1 MCYWGNVALRNIIP
15 FFTKTIITFPMLQL
29 LQQGVWERGQCL
41 ALQPLHYHNFSS
53 GDFCTVKVGSYWAEK
68 EQFRHC
74 AIFHTISLYFLGK
87 AINVLFL
94 PSINQLSEMKE
105 WLSLF
110 CLKLKVK
117 LTFISVY
124 IFPLHSLVTLWTVL
138 STHTRSCNLIQ
149 SSDFLQKKVE

>member
-1 MCYWGNVALRNIIP
+1 MKALEKIFYCKTAEAGGPEMLNCADKLAPYSLVIFALMAMVMCYWGNVALRNIIP

-41 ALQPLHYHNFSS
+41 NVLRLLHYHNFSS

-94 PSINQLSEMKE
+94 PS
-105 WLSLF
+105 
-110 CLKLKVK
+110 
-117 LTFISVY
+117 
-124 IFPLHSLVTLWTVL
+124 
-138 STHTRSCNLIQ
+138 
-149 SSDFLQKKVE
+149 